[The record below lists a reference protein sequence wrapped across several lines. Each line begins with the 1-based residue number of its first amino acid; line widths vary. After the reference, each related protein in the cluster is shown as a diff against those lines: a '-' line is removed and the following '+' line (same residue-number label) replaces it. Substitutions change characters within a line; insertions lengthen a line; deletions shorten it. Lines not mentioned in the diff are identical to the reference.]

1 MHMPCLNWVFAHL
14 GGVHQ
19 LRILVTRGLFS
30 IQIPYKSDATTLGL
44 PPGINNQ
51 YKPFEID
58 QSGKYIER
66 IDYGRAA
73 TFMTATG

>member
-1 MHMPCLNWVFAHL
+1 LNWVFAQL
-14 GGVHQ
+14 GGVGQ
-19 LRILVTRGLFS
+19 LWILVTRGLLS
-30 IQIPYKSDATTLGL
+30 PQIPYKSYKKILGL

-66 IDYGRAA
+66 IDNGRAA
-73 TFMTATG
+73 TVMTATG

>member
-1 MHMPCLNWVFAHL
+1 LNWVFAQL
-14 GGVHQ
+14 GGVGQ
-19 LRILVTRGLFS
+19 LWILVTRGLFS
-30 IQIPYKSDATTLGL
+30 PPLPYKSDAPTLGL

-66 IDYGRAA
+66 IDNGCAA
-73 TFMTATG
+73 SVMTATG

>member
-1 MHMPCLNWVFAHL
+1 VPCLNWVFAQL
-14 GGVHQ
+14 GGVGQ
-19 LRILVTRGLFS
+19 LWIQITRGLFS
-30 IQIPYKSDATTLGL
+30 PQIPYKSYKTTLGL

-66 IDYGRAA
+66 IDNGSAA